1 MDDGKS
7 AASSTGLCRTMPRP
21 RPKSDSETFRGT
33 PDGRQRR
40 GHDGRG
46 TRPRTTGRALLHVRY
61 GDGWEHSI
69 DLQEAREGSLDGGP
83 AVVNEQG
90 RSTASVPRSGRR
102 PVSHARD
109 ILVVLQSPLES
120 SRNWLPVR
128 TRSPTG
134 IHLRGTMHA
143 TIDVRFEL
151 SIDDDKTIPL
161 ARLPSLSPTRISNR
175 SSSKNWSRA
184 STRLPSRASTRLPSR
199 RSVARNTLTATVTSA
214 SNALAP
220 IPAQPSQPL
229 VNTSLPPTTS
239 KTQPLNR
246 TNTVT
251 SGPSKMSS
259 TLTARTAINGTS
271 QPKRQSHY
279 FAQLS

>member
-1 MDDGKS
+1 
-7 AASSTGLCRTMPRP
+7 
-21 RPKSDSETFRGT
+21 
-33 PDGRQRR
+33 
-40 GHDGRG
+40 
-46 TRPRTTGRALLHVRY
+46 
-61 GDGWEHSI
+61 
-69 DLQEAREGSLDGGP
+69 
-83 AVVNEQG
+83 
-90 RSTASVPRSGRR
+90 
-102 PVSHARD
+102 
-109 ILVVLQSPLES
+109 
-120 SRNWLPVR
+120 
-128 TRSPTG
+128 
-134 IHLRGTMHA
+134 MHA

-161 ARLPSLSPTRISNR
+161 ATLAEFVTDQNIESVLLEELVESLD
-175 SSSKNWSRA
+175 A
-184 STRLPSRASTRLPSR
+184 APSRASTRLPSR

-220 IPAQPSQPL
+220 IPAQPSQTAGEHEF
-229 VNTSLPPTTS
+229 TSTTS